1 MMKKIPVWIDCDTGV
16 DDAVALLVAH
26 RQPVLEIVGISTVA
40 GNVALDKT
48 TRNTLKICDLMD
60 ADYPVYPGAAQ
71 PWIRPYADASAFHG
85 ADGLG
90 GAELPESSRS
100 PEKEAAWDALFCAAE
115 QYEGS
120 LVLVVTGPM
129 TNAATALAK
138 YPRLRDLLSH
148 IVLMGGAAVGGNRT
162 PCAEYNIYADPDAA
176 QAVFR
181 SGVPVVMCGL
191 DVTHKAYVTPEEI
204 EEICR
209 TSTPVTRF
217 FRDATA
223 HAAEFNMRDGNAGL
237 CLHDVCPLLFL
248 SNPELFR
255 GEAAGVYVETQSEL
269 TRGKTVTDLY
279 SDHQF
284 ETKNAF
290 VVLDIDRPHFLQIVS
305 AALRSY

>member
-1 MMKKIPVWIDCDTGV
+1 MNPLPIWIDCDTGT

-26 RQPVLEIVGISTVA
+26 RLLTLEIVGISTVA

-48 TRNTLKICDLMD
+48 TRNTLKICDLMG

-90 GAELPESSRS
+90 GAVLPEPSRS
-100 PEKEAAWDALFCAAE
+100 AEQEAAWDALYRAAQQHPGRLE
-115 QYEGS
+115 
-120 LVLVVTGPM
+120 LVVTGPM

-138 YPRLRDLLSH
+138 YPQLKALLAR
-148 IVLMGGAAVGGNRT
+148 IVLMGGAATGGNRT

-181 SGVPVVMCGL
+181 SGVPIVMCGL
-191 DVTHKAYVTPEEI
+191 DVTHKAYLTPQEI

-209 TSTPVTRF
+209 ESTPVTRF
-217 FRDATA
+217 FHDATA
-223 HAAEFNMRDGNAGL
+223 HAAQLNMRDGNAGL
-237 CLHDVCPLLFL
+237 CLHDVCPLLYL
-248 SNPELFR
+248 SNPELFQA
-255 GEAAGVYVETQSEL
+255 EAAGVYVETQSEL

-284 ETKNAF
+284 ESRNAL
-290 VVLDIDRPHFLQIVS
+290 VVLDIDRIRFLQIVS
-305 AALRSY
+305 EALRSY